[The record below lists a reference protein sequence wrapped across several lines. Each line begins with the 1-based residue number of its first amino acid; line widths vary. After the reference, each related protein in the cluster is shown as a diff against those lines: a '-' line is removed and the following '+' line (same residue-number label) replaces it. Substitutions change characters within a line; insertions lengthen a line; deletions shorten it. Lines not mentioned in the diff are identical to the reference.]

1 VRGGGV
7 ARDFGVRI
15 VHAIARLNVGG
26 AALSVLELA
35 AGQRRRGHDVVVIA
49 GRIPPGEASMEYL
62 ADRLAVT
69 YLHLSSLQ
77 RDVSARSDLA
87 TIAAVRRVL
96 RERRPDVLH
105 THTAKA
111 GTTGRVAALTAGRA
125 RPRGI
130 VHTFHGHVLT
140 GYFDP
145 VREHAFRLIERG
157 LAYGTDALV
166 AVSEEVRDDL
176 VRFHVAPARKIEVV
190 PYGFDLD
197 ARVGRDAEAR
207 VRKRAELGLGD
218 ADFAIGW
225 AGRLTAIKRPLDLVR
240 TTAAAGGATLVI
252 AGDGELRG
260 EVEALASEL
269 GVRERVRVLGYVE
282 DMGAWYSAFDTFLL
296 TSRNEGAPVV
306 AIEAQAAG
314 VPVVATDAGGTR
326 TVVDDGETGFVVPI
340 GDVRALAERVM
351 RLRDDPSLRAEL
363 GATAAARMRER
374 FSTERMV
381 DDVERLY
388 ARILGR

>member
-1 VRGGGV
+1 M
-7 ARDFGVRI
+7 RI

-35 AGQRRRGHDVVVIA
+35 AGQQRRGHDVLVIA
-49 GRIPPGEASMEYL
+49 GRIPPGEASMEYV
-62 ADRLAVT
+62 ADRLAVP
-69 YLHLSSLQ
+69 YLHLSALQ
-77 RDVSARSDLA
+77 RNVSARSDLA
-87 TIAAVRRVL
+87 TIAAVREVL
-96 RERRPDVLH
+96 RDRRPDVLH

-111 GTTGRVAALTAGRA
+111 GTTGRVAALAAGRA
-125 RPRGI
+125 RPRCV
-130 VHTFHGHVLT
+130 VHTFHGHVLS

-145 VREHAFRLIERG
+145 VRERAFRLIERG
-157 LAYGTDALV
+157 LAHATDALI

-197 ARVGRDAEAR
+197 ARVGRDPQAR
-207 VRKRAELGLGD
+207 ERKRADAGLGET
-218 ADFAIGW
+218 DFAIGW
-225 AGRLTAIKRPLDLVR
+225 AGRLTTIKRPLDLVR
-240 TTAAAGGATLVI
+240 ATAAVDGASLVI

-260 EVEALASEL
+260 EVEALAAEL
-269 GVRERVRVLGYVE
+269 GVRNRVRVLGYVE
-282 DMGAWYSAFDTFLL
+282 DIGAWYSAFDAFLL

-340 GDVRALAERVM
+340 GDVAALAERLT
-351 RLRDDPSLRAEL
+351 RLRDDPALRDEL
-363 GATAAARMRER
+363 GRTAAARMRER

-381 DDVERLY
+381 GDVERLY
-388 ARILGR
+388 ARILDR